1 MGEAIG
7 QTLPLTIGLLAS
19 PMPIVAVVMML
30 TSKTALANGIAFV
43 VGWVIGI
50 GALGTLVL
58 LVSAPASDSGGEQP
72 TWLSVLK
79 LILGAGLLFLAFRQ
93 WRNRP
98 AEGAAPEPPKWMAAI
113 DTVAPPKAFGLAVL
127 LGAVNPK
134 NLLIVVSAATTIA
147 HATGDRGEQLVAL
160 VVFTVLASAGVATPV
175 VIYLAMGS
183 GAPALLD
190 RLRTWLVAHN
200 TAILLVLLV
209 VLGTKLI
216 GDGVSGLF

>member
-30 TSKTALANGIAFV
+30 TSRTALANGIAFV
-43 VGWVIGI
+43 VGWVVGI

-72 TWLSVLK
+72 TWLSVLE
-79 LILGAGLLFLAFRQ
+79 LILGAGLLLLAFRQ
-93 WRNRP
+93 WRDRP
-98 AEGAAPEPPKWMAAI
+98 AEGATPEPPKWMAAI
-113 DTVAPPKAFGLAVL
+113 DTVAPPKAFGLAIL

-147 HATGDRGEQLVAL
+147 HATGDRSEQLVAL

-183 GAPALLD
+183 GAAGVLD

-216 GDGVSGLF
+216 GDGISGLF